1 MDRQRITT
9 KFQIRGQ
16 RKKPTKE
23 IHRKET
29 RSVQTH
35 NRTEGQTGEEKEKNI
50 FTDGKTVKQ
59 GYEH

>member
-9 KFQIRGQ
+9 KFQIHGQ

-23 IHRKET
+23 IHKKET

-35 NRTEGQTGEEKEKNI
+35 NRTEGQTGEGKKKKKI

-59 GYEH
+59 G